1 MTDDQKYAPNFPEGT
16 RVKLIT
22 YDPKSGEFTEGPE
35 EIVSRKNCNASN
47 EKDGV

>member
-22 YDPKSGEFTEGPE
+22 YDPKSGKFVESPE
-35 EIVSRKNCNASN
+35 EIVGRKNCNASN